1 MTVHARESIRSGTIY
16 VAAPDC
22 HLCIEQDTV
31 VATKGPKEN
40 RFRPAVD
47 PLFRSAAG
55 SYGKRVIGV
64 VLSGGL
70 DDGTAGLWAI
80 KQMGGTAIVQDPK
93 TALDPSMPNSA
104 LAHVNVDHCVPLVD
118 IAELLVRL
126 NRESSDASPLAHAGG
141 RP

>member
-1 MTVHARESIRSGTIY
+1 MKCWKPPRSMVARSHSIWWTFFDSGPPATRSWIATRCR
-16 VAAPDC
+16 DRSC
-22 HLCIEQDTV
+22 V
-31 VATKGPKEN
+31 V
-40 RFRPAVD
+40 
-47 PLFRSAAG
+47 RSAAG

-93 TALDPSMPNSA
+93 TALDPSMPESA